1 MVHCIRRGLVFG
13 IFANSLTRKATHVV
27 LVYLISCCF
36 SVYIFFV
43 VTEGGEKGI
52 EVANLIERETKPSRF
67 VLKFRNAFF
76 WVLGCKQWLQTKV
89 ASRAVVLPATKR
101 DMFCS
106 THSGGYR
113 LVLRVERG

>member
-1 MVHCIRRGLVFG
+1 MFVKVYPLLVVHCIRRGLVFG

-27 LVYLISCCF
+27 LVYQIGCCF

-43 VTEGGEKGI
+43 VVEGGEKRLK
-52 EVANLIERETKPSRF
+52 VANLIERETKPSRF

-101 DMFCS
+101 D
-106 THSGGYR
+106 
-113 LVLRVERG
+113 VLFHT

>member
-43 VTEGGEKGI
+43 VIEGGEKGI

-76 WVLGCKQWLQTKV
+76 WDLGIGIL
-89 ASRAVVLPATKR
+89 
-101 DMFCS
+101 
-106 THSGGYR
+106 Y
-113 LVLRVERG
+113 VLRWMALTVGDVAIVDALCAKWM